1 MSSVK
6 SDTLI
11 RNRKVT
17 NPQERINC
25 KLLVGPVPHA
35 YSGFF
40 FCLTAVDSLIRCL
53 MVLFSSDTVRLYCVG
68 WWTLTKSEWFRQNIC
83 FVSLMFSRSLGIFY
97 IKCLR
102 RRNTFLATCF
112 FEVIRLQATCFQ
124 LIAGSTPSRFLC
136 QWLQAQVLLLG
147 VIIHLLTGASP
158 WLNLYLYILAPS
170 LSYTTK
176 VAVYLLY
183 LCCTFDGLLVLNV
196 LERFS

>member
-1 MSSVK
+1 MPIQGVFLFNSGGFLDSVL
-6 SDTLI
+6 DGIIFVRYCTFI
-11 RNRKVT
+11 
-17 NPQERINC
+17 
-25 KLLVGPVPHA
+25 
-35 YSGFF
+35 
-40 FCLTAVDSLIRCL
+40 FCGL
-53 MVLFSSDTVRLYCVG
+53 MNTDEVRVIQ
-68 WWTLTKSEWFRQNIC
+68 KQNIR

-102 RRNTFLATCF
+102 RRKTFLATCI

-136 QWLQAQVLLLG
+136 QWLQAQVLLLE

-158 WLNLYLYILAPS
+158 WLNLYLSILAPS

-183 LCCTFDGLLVLNV
+183 SRCTFDGLLVLNV